1 MEPIHYFV
9 TKIEGDYAIL
19 VPESCPQPVEL
30 PVALALLPDGLGV
43 GNPLRYENWVSTGG
57 VP

>member
-19 VPESCPQPVEL
+19 VPANSPQAVEI
-30 PVALALLPDGLGV
+30 PVALALLPDGIGEGDRLLYDDLEYTV
-43 GNPLRYENWVSTGG
+43 L
-57 VP
+57 

>member
-19 VPESCPQPVEL
+19 VPEDRPEVEA
-30 PVALALLPDGLGV
+30 PVALAFLPDGIGEGDRLLYQDLEYTV
-43 GNPLRYENWVSTGG
+43 L
-57 VP
+57 